1 MKLVFSRSGGFAGPA
16 TAIRGEVNFKDGNAL
31 VTSDFS
37 YQRDVAPEE
46 TAMLR
51 ALAKQ
56 LPQQR
61 AEAPSRSADRYQFDV
76 QIVQDDG
83 QTQNVTMREVPSAG
97 SENLHDWVLRE
108 CDRIWQHRISK

>member
-16 TAIRGEVNFKDGNAL
+16 TTLQGEVNFKDGGAL
-31 VTSDFS
+31 VTSDFG
-37 YQRDVAPEE
+37 YQRNVAPEE
-46 TAMLR
+46 TKMLR

-61 AEAPSRSADRYQFDV
+61 TEAPGRSADQYQYDV

-83 QTQNVTMREVPSAG
+83 QTQNLTMREAPSAG

-108 CDRIWQHRISK
+108 CDRIWKHRIST